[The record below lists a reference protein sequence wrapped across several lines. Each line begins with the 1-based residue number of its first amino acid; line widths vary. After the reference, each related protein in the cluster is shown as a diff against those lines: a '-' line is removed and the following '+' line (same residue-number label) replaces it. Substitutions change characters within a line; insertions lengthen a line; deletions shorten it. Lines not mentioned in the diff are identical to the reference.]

1 MCAKDFRRVLEGERR
16 IMEYTIVTD
25 STANLPDTMID
36 KYQVE
41 VLSLNYYV
49 DGKEYKGYQKGEA
62 TDLARFYT
70 MMREKKEIVTS
81 LVNISEAKDT
91 LEAILEKGEDVLYI
105 GFSSGLSGTFQAVSM
120 VIEDLKDSYPNQKI
134 FAVDTLAA
142 ALGEG
147 LLVYHALLNREKGM
161 IIDENASWLLQN
173 RMHLCHWF
181 TVDDLF
187 FLKRGGRISSATA
200 VVGTALNVKPV
211 LHVDNEGCLVSVGKT
226 RGRKKSLD
234 ALVQHMVD
242 SVEDPEK
249 QMVFISH
256 GDCIEDAEYLANKVR
271 ENLAVEDVMVN
282 ILDPVIG
289 AHSGPG
295 TVALF
300 FMGNQ
305 R

>member
-1 MCAKDFRRVLEGERR
+1 MG
-16 IMEYTIVTD
+16 YTIVTD
-25 STANLPDTMID
+25 STANLPDEMIE

-41 VLSLNYYV
+41 ILSLNYYV
-49 DGKEYKGYQKGEA
+49 DGKEYKGYEKGKR
-62 TDLARFYT
+62 TDLARFYE
-70 MMREKKEIVTS
+70 MMRNKKEIVTS
-81 LVNISEAKDT
+81 LVNISEAKKT
-91 LEAILEKGEDVLYI
+91 LEAILKTGEDVLYI

-147 LLVYHALLNREKGM
+147 LLVYYALMNREKGM

-173 RMHLCHWF
+173 RLHLSHWF

-211 LHVDNEGCLVSVGKT
+211 LHVDNDGCLVAVGKT

-234 ALVQHMVD
+234 ALLNHMIE
-242 SVEDPEK
+242 SVEAPEG

-256 GDCIEDAEYLANKVR
+256 GDCIEDAKYLADKIK
-271 ENLAVEDVMVN
+271 EKLAVKDVMIN

-300 FMGNQ
+300 FIGSE